1 MKYFCGFYFRI
12 SFFLCK
18 ILYLHLVFFAFVTQ
32 FIFLS
37 VCISDAQQQQ
47 YDRVCQISDDC
58 FKVPSDFRRVQNN
71 MIGQNEEEELL
82 QLAIQQ
88 SLLMQQPDENTA
100 MEESSLPP
108 SVEPKSSSHQHQQ
121 NLMTYNQFDDDL
133 AMAIALSLGDQETP
147 KDNSESSQDQQHPPP
162 LSSQIA
168 NLSEDEILEQILK
181 LSLTEK

>member
-1 MKYFCGFYFRI
+1 M
-12 SFFLCK
+12 
-18 ILYLHLVFFAFVTQ
+18 TQ
-32 FIFLS
+32 FIILS
-37 VCISDAQQQQ
+37 VCISDTQQQQ
-47 YDRVCQISDDC
+47 YNRVCQISDDC

-88 SLLMQQPDENTA
+88 SLLMQQPDENTVV
-100 MEESSLPP
+100 EELGQASMPP

-121 NLMTYNQFDDDL
+121 NHMTYDQFDDDL
-133 AMAIALSLGDQETP
+133 AMAIALSLGDQEET